1 MFGSVFSFIKGNA
14 AWVAVISP
22 PCVYP
27 RAATTVTLVLIMTN
41 ALADLLAEGQRC
53 ILAGASEV
61 GLHVSAAALDAAR
74 ATGDG
79 AAELAALTQLG
90 TLARMGSRHAQ
101 AQRWL
106 DLAAAGYEA
115 AGDADGQAQV
125 AVQRGQMALDL
136 GDYGEATEWF
146 GQGMQHARR
155 AANDVLASRF
165 LTGIGIASA
174 RVGDYPRARDAY
186 EQALALQRAR
196 SDEASAANTMHCMA
210 VLELREVEHSAIAE
224 PTPREAAMQRALQLL
239 LESLDLSRRTGRRRL
254 EGMCLNELGHAYRL
268 RGGRTAVVDYCMQ
281 AIAIFRELPAPKDEC
296 DALLHMARTHLDAD
310 DIAAAS
316 DSARHALE
324 LAKQCGF
331 RPSERDARELLV
343 QCCEVQG
350 RIAEAFAHLKA
361 VREIDLH
368 LREGEVL
375 RRIDRFEHRSALE
388 RTAQRQ
394 AELEAQ
400 ARSLDQ
406 LATTDGLTGV
416 GNRRALE
423 AAHRELLGA
432 PDASARTCSMLLADL
447 DHFKR
452 INDCFGHAT
461 GDEVLRRAARAM
473 AGACRGSDLLARWG
487 GEEFAVLLPDSDRA
501 AAIHIAERL
510 RAAIATTDWS
520 DIASTLQVTAS
531 IGVAVGAANESLP
544 SLLRRADKALYAA
557 KHDGRDRVEFAGE

>member
-1 MFGSVFSFIKGNA
+1 M
-14 AWVAVISP
+14 
-22 PCVYP
+22 
-27 RAATTVTLVLIMTN
+27 
-41 ALADLLAEGQRC
+41 
-53 ILAGASEV
+53 
-61 GLHVSAAALDAAR
+61 
-74 ATGDG
+74 
-79 AAELAALTQLG
+79 
-90 TLARMGSRHAQ
+90 
-101 AQRWL
+101 
-106 DLAAAGYEA
+106 
-115 AGDADGQAQV
+115 

-155 AANDVLASRF
+155 AANEVLASRF

-186 EQALALQRAR
+186 EQALALQRER
-196 SDEASAANTMHCMA
+196 SDDASAANTLHCMA
-210 VLELREVEHSAIAE
+210 VLELREVENTHADQPA
-224 PTPREAAMQRALQLL
+224 PRDDAMQRALQLL
-239 LESLDLSRRTGRRRL
+239 LESLDLARRTGRRRL

-268 RGGRTAVVDYCMQ
+268 RGGRTAVVEYCMQ

-296 DALLHMARTHLDAD
+296 DALLHIARTHLDAG
-310 DIAAAS
+310 DIAAAA
-316 DSARHALE
+316 DSAKRGLE
-324 LAKQCGF
+324 LAFQCGF

-343 QCCEVQG
+343 ACNEAQG
-350 RIAEAFAHLKA
+350 QIAEAFTHLKA

-388 RTAQRQ
+388 RTALRQ

-416 GNRRALE
+416 ANRRALE
-423 AAHRELLGA
+423 SAHRDINAVGR
-432 PDASARTCSMLLADL
+432 PCSVLLADL

-452 INDCFGHAT
+452 INDLFGHAT

-473 AGACRGSDLLARWG
+473 AGACRSSDLLARWG
-487 GEEFAVLLPDSDRA
+487 GEEFVVLLPDGDRA
-501 AAIHIAERL
+501 TATHVAERL
-510 RAAIATTDWS
+510 RAAIAALDWS
-520 DIASTLQVTAS
+520 DIASNLAVTAS
-531 IGVAVGAANESLP
+531 IGVAVGATNESLP

-557 KHDGRDRVEFAGE
+557 KHDGRDRVEFVGE